1 MLIRPVLFVVF
12 AAALQGQSQTSQL
25 TDIPATPTRHVSKL
39 WITSSILL
47 LAATSLDA
55 ASSWGKYEENPF
67 LRSNDGRFGVKG
79 VSIKLSLAGAMLVP
93 QILFRRNHAATK
105 LFTITNLA
113 QTGMYGGIA
122 ARNFGIPR
130 PSPAK

>member
-12 AAALQGQSQTSQL
+12 AAALQAQSQTSQL
-25 TDIPATPTRHVSKL
+25 TDAPLESTAHTSKL
-39 WITSSILL
+39 WVASSILL

-67 LRSNDGRFGVKG
+67 LRSTDGRFGIKG
-79 VSIKLSLAGAMLVP
+79 VSIKLSLAGVMLVP
-93 QILFRRNHAATK
+93 QLLFRKNRTATK
-105 LFTITNLA
+105 LFTITNFA
-113 QTGMYGGIA
+113 ESGMYGGIA

-130 PSPAK
+130 PVEAK